1 MRSMRIALLCLFTLV
16 AVRDAQAQLSAGPK
30 DGAGLL
36 EYCQTVEFV
45 TQPVETRKILP
56 EKQYQEIL
64 EKYRWRLGYV
74 EATMD
79 AAFEAHVT
87 FEVADQFSITLA
99 GTKHHKEKIKA
110 RLQIACFPAYASAN
124 GLIYVLNKWLTE
136 HPERLNE
143 TRSSLTIKAFGSRFP
158 CADATPNT
166 EQKAIPPSPN
176 WTSPRP
182 KQVPVKS
189 GYRTTGFCREALLR

>member
-1 MRSMRIALLCLFTLV
+1 MRSIGIALVCLLTL
-16 AVRDAQAQLSAGPK
+16 AAGRDVHAQLSAGPK

-36 EYCQTVEFV
+36 DYCQTVGFV
-45 TQPVETRKILP
+45 TQPVKTRKILP

-64 EKYRWRLGYV
+64 EKYRWCLGYV

-87 FEVADQFSITLA
+87 FEVADQYSITLA
-99 GTKHHKEKIKA
+99 GTERHKEKIKA
-110 RLQIACFPAYASAN
+110 RLQIACFPAYASSN
-124 GLIYVLNKWLTE
+124 DLIFVLNKSLME

-143 TRSSLTIKAFGSRFP
+143 TRSSLIVKAFGSRFP
-158 CADATPNT
+158 CADETSKP

-176 WTSPRP
+176 
-182 KQVPVKS
+182 
-189 GYRTTGFCREALLR
+189 